1 MVQTWA
7 ACIVGFL
14 SGLAYYGG
22 SRLFLYMHIDD
33 PVNAAAVH
41 FCCGSVGGLSVG
53 IFATE
58 KGISAAYG
66 ILKPRAQGLIYSG
79 DFTLLG
85 TQVRLLMLGG
95 NSALWSY
102 LREARTS
109 ISQVEGYLNLGCRG
123 GYTRAICV
131 RRFWGTCMFY
141 QCKGLS
147 RNSFLG
153 TLVVSH

>member
-1 MVQTWA
+1 VVQTWA

-85 TQVRLLMLGG
+85 TQVRLRWD
-95 NSALWSY
+95 SALWSY

-109 ISQVEGYLNLGCRG
+109 ISPVEG
-123 GYTRAICV
+123 
-131 RRFWGTCMFY
+131 
-141 QCKGLS
+141 S
-147 RNSFLG
+147 
-153 TLVVSH
+153 